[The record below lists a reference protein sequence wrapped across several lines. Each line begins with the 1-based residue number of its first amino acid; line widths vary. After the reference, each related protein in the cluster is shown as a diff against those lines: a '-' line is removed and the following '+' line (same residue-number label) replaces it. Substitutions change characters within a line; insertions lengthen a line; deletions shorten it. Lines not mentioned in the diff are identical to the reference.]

1 MVVGSDGVRVAGGKG
16 IKERWKRNGKKEKL
30 VKNMKIE
37 KAVSLHS
44 EIHISG

>member
-1 MVVGSDGVRVAGGKG
+1 MVVGWRESSGGKWMEEG
-16 IKERWKRNGKKEKL
+16 WKRNGKKEKL